1 VAPVELFIVIISC
14 KWKGP
19 SFNNL
24 SAIKQLEHA
33 TVIEGPY
40 KFFAGLLRKFEF
52 SMRIYPVL
60 L

>member
-24 SAIKQLEHA
+24 SATKQLEHA

-40 KFFAGLLRKFEF
+40 KFIL
-52 SMRIYPVL
+52 
-60 L
+60 